1 MNRIKLLLISLIAAF
16 ALVGCGKP
24 NPPGPDLPTPDR
36 SCGPETTWTSIGTNS
51 ADLSVDAPYGTL
63 VEGFRLDC
71 SPDNVV
77 IDTAWVSYSDT
88 YDQDLEFYLQNLAD
102 PSLTYNLVDSTG
114 STVVHQP
121 PNYSGVRRVIVTAR
135 NIPAGTYTVMVHY
148 RGTIRLAQLTTGPL
162 APSSTMWHAT
172 IRPGR
177 LAIGCIVC
185 QPRRE

>member
-1 MNRIKLLLISLIAAF
+1 MNRIKLLLISLIAF

-24 NPPGPDLPTPDR
+24 NPLGPELGTPEPG
-36 SCGPETTWTSIGTNS
+36 CVPETTWTSIGTNS
-51 ADLSVDAPYGTL
+51 VDLSVDTPYGTL
-63 VEGFRLDC
+63 IEGFRLDC

-88 YDQDLEFYLQNLAD
+88 HDQDLEFYLQNLANA
-102 PSLTYNLVDSTG
+102 SLTYNLVDSTG
-114 STVVHQP
+114 STIVHQP

-135 NIPAGTYTVMVHY
+135 NVPAGTYTVMVHY
-148 RGTIRLAQLTTGPL
+148 RGTIRLAELGAGPL
-162 APSSTMWHAT
+162 APTSTMWHAT

-185 QPRRE
+185 QPSRE